1 MFAGIRKPTIIT
13 ILGQEFPGEVEAV
26 GKDVRSFREG
36 DQLFGATGFGSG
48 TYAEYICLP
57 EAPGDMDGALATKP
71 TNMTYEEAAAIPT
84 GGLEVLHH
92 LRKGNI
98 RSGQKVLIN
107 GAGGS
112 IGTVAIQLAKCFAA
126 EVTGVDSTA
135 KLDTLRSVGANQ
147 VIDYTQEDFTKRDET
162 YDVPPFEVGPILW
175 TTDRPK

>member
-1 MFAGIRKPTIIT
+1 
-13 ILGQEFPGEVEAV
+13 
-26 GKDVRSFREG
+26 
-36 DQLFGATGFGSG
+36 
-48 TYAEYICLP
+48 
-57 EAPGDMDGALATKP
+57 MDGALATKP

-162 YDVPPFEVGPILW
+162 YDVPL
-175 TTDRPK
+175 